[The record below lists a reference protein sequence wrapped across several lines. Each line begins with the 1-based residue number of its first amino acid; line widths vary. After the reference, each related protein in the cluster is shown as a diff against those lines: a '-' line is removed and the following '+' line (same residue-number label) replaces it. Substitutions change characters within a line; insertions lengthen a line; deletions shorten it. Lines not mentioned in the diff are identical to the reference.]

1 MSDDLVSLRMLV
13 VTESRPQVDMWQQG
27 AAMASVPIEFSA
39 EDAASA
45 LKTLAG
51 GGVEICVVDGELS
64 HADKSA
70 VIGAARAAAKP
81 TPLIVISAP
90 RGSPYFDDV
99 DGLLTR
105 PANSEEARRLVER
118 CARAKI
124 PARVL
129 IADDSRTM
137 RGIVH
142 KILSASR
149 FALDIHEAADGAAAL
164 DQLRGGKFAIAFLD
178 FDMPGLDCF
187 ETLAELKRSNAN
199 VAVVI
204 MSPTVDRAVAD
215 RARSMGALSFL
226 KKPFYPADVDAVL
239 ARHYGLRITN
249 A

>member
-1 MSDDLVSLRMLV
+1 MSDDLVSLRLLV
-13 VTESRPQVDMWQQG
+13 VTDARPQVDMWQQG
-27 AAMASVPIEFSA
+27 AATASVPIEFSA
-39 EDAASA
+39 EDASSA
-45 LKTLAG
+45 LKTLAK
-51 GGVEICVVDGELS
+51 GGVEIFVVDGELS

-70 VIGAARAAAKP
+70 VIAAARAAANP
-81 TPLIVISAP
+81 APLVVISAP

-105 PANSEEARRLVER
+105 PANSEEARKLVER

-129 IADDSRTM
+129 IADDSQTM

-149 FALDIHEAADGAAAL
+149 FALDIHEAAEGAAAL
-164 DQLRGGKFAIAFLD
+164 DQLRGGNFAVAFLD
-178 FDMPGLDCF
+178 FDMSGLDCF
-187 ETLAELKRSNAN
+187 KVLAELKHSNL
-199 VAVVI
+199 AVVI